1 MLTCEFATQ
10 EKATEADRV
19 KASREK
25 ITLEAAKKARQAS
38 SLHQQQLTQTEA
50 KAFQLHEA
58 MLRKYNQELEMEREA
73 FQSKVAVLESSLAVM
88 HDSQK
93 QLTMSRV
100 LQRMQRQTI
109 RASWGKWRDA
119 VAVRLPFMNRVT
131 ISSTHNNREQC
142 PVSLLCVAVLLR
154 GAYLSTRRT
163 RKN

>member
-1 MLTCEFATQ
+1 MRQAAAKQPSFLRSEEDKSDKNGFDFQPAIDLKRTKRSVVLTCEFATQ

-19 KASREK
+19 NASREK
-25 ITLEAAKKARQAS
+25 VTLEAAKKARHAS

-50 KAFQLHEA
+50 RAFQLQEG

-100 LQRMQRQTI
+100 LQ
-109 RASWGKWRDA
+109 
-119 VAVRLPFMNRVT
+119 V
-131 ISSTHNNREQC
+131 
-142 PVSLLCVAVLLR
+142 
-154 GAYLSTRRT
+154 YLSHRIIGKCRYISVMHGI
-163 RKN
+163 